1 VQIGAFDV
9 CSQVT
14 TNLAGCHQTPL
25 HANKAPR
32 HTHDGGSGT
41 ELIHYSHAG
50 GVNMQAAA

>member
-1 VQIGAFDV
+1 MQIGAFDV